1 MSKSFS
7 VSPQILQGARLNW
20 KDPRVLVRI
29 GLGVLVVANIAAA
42 LIVFK
47 PWGGSAED
55 LAREQEGLQQQLAQ
69 MRTRLDKTKALVAK
83 AERAR
88 KEGDGFLASYTTD
101 RRTTFS
107 TIFAELDRVAKEAGM
122 EPRPVSYE
130 LEQVEGSDTLYQMSI
145 NAAYEGSYAAL
156 TKFVNLLDRS
166 PRFLIIES
174 LMAAPQQSNA
184 GDLLSVTIKLDTFV
198 REQLQV
204 PQNPGNPI

>member
-7 VSPQILQGARLNW
+7 VSPRLLTTGSGLNL
-20 KDPRVLVRI
+20 KDPRVLVRA
-29 GLGVLVVANIAAA
+29 GLAVLVLANIAAA
-42 LIVFK
+42 LMAFK

-55 LAREQEGLQQQLAQ
+55 LAREQEGLQSQLTS
-69 MRTRLDKTKALVAK
+69 MHTRLDKTKALVAK

-88 KEGDGFLASYTTD
+88 KEGDGFLAEYTTN

-107 TIFAELDRVAKEAGM
+107 TIFAELDHVAKEAGI

-130 LEQVEGSDTLYQMSI
+130 LDPVEGSDTLSQMNIS
-145 NAAYEGSYAAL
+145 AAYEGSYASL

-184 GDLLSVTIKLDTFV
+184 GDVLSVSIKLDTFV
-198 REQLQV
+198 REQ
-204 PQNPGNPI
+204 PGNPL

>member
-7 VSPQILQGARLNW
+7 VSPRSLAGGSLNL
-20 KDPRVLVRI
+20 KDPRVLVRAA
-29 GLGVLVVANIAAA
+29 LGVLVAANIVAA
-42 LIVFK
+42 LMVFK

-55 LAREQEGLQQQLAQ
+55 LAREQISLQQQLTSITA
-69 MRTRLDKTKALVAK
+69 RLEKTKSLVAK

-88 KEGDGFLASYTTD
+88 TAGDGFLAEYTTD

-107 TIFAELDRVAKEAGM
+107 TIFAELERVASEAGIQ
-122 EPRPVSYE
+122 PRPASYQ
-130 LEQVEGSDTLYQMSI
+130 LDQVEGSDTLYQMTIS
-145 NAAYEGSYAAL
+145 AAYEGGYTSL
-156 TKFVNLLDRS
+156 LKFVNLLDKS

-198 REQLQV
+198 REQ
-204 PQNPGNPI
+204 PGNPL

>member
-7 VSPQILQGARLNW
+7 VSPRMLATGSSLNL
-20 KDPRVLVRI
+20 KDPRVLVRAA
-29 GLGVLVVANIAAA
+29 LALLVLANIAAA
-42 LIVFK
+42 LMVFK

-55 LAREQEGLQQQLAQ
+55 LAREQEGLQQQLAS

-88 KEGDGFLASYTTD
+88 KEGDGFLAEYTTN
-101 RRTTFS
+101 RRSTFS
-107 TIFAELDRVAKEAGM
+107 TIFAELDRVAHEAGI

-130 LEQVEGSDTLYQMSI
+130 LDQVEGSDTLSQMSI
-145 NAAYEGSYAAL
+145 SAAYEGSYASL
-156 TKFVNLLDRS
+156 TKFVNLLDKS

-198 REQLQV
+198 REQ
-204 PQNPGNPI
+204 PGNPI